1 MVGTKSLSQYNSP
14 TEIKA
19 VNFDQPNSPKQS
31 TSLCRIYMILTS
43 PLTNAVFCR
52 SAAAGPHDKL
62 YTYASRI
69 AYATHQRIVRHHL
82 GSNKHLGPG
91 GSYSPLNK
99 YPPHPNK
106 PGIPSESGLFVF
118 RLVAWQREFPSPV

>member
-1 MVGTKSLSQYNSP
+1 
-14 TEIKA
+14 
-19 VNFDQPNSPKQS
+19 
-31 TSLCRIYMILTS
+31 MIPTS
-43 PLTNAVFCR
+43 PLTNALFCR

-82 GSNKHLGPG
+82 GSNKHLGLG
-91 GSYSPLNK
+91 GSYSPPNK

-118 RLVAWQREFPSPV
+118 RLVGWQKTRIFFSCLAAPLTVPKSPRWFHPTRFTPKRRTPIMVLAKYIP